1 MASASGSQTIV
12 AVTGE
17 DDRYDAIRSR
27 ASALAAGG
35 RGTVILYDIDA
46 AGVFASPVPTEW
58 SGEGQKELV
67 DDEAVHDRLDA
78 DALEAA
84 GRGAIASQVRSLR
97 SIGVDAWGWLP
108 TKKDAADLAAYA
120 ERQGATVVLV
130 PKDLEQPGLVDRV
143 VGNEGTQQTNDESP
157 VRFETVEA

>member
-1 MASASGSQTIV
+1 MATASGSQTIV

-17 DDRYDAIRSR
+17 DDRYNAIRTR

-46 AGVFASPVPTEW
+46 AGMFASPVPTEW

-67 DDEAVHDRLDA
+67 DDEAARDRLDA
-78 DALEAA
+78 DALETA
-84 GRGAIASQVRSLR
+84 GRGAIANQVRSLR

-120 ERQGATVVLV
+120 ERQGASVVLV
-130 PKDLEQPGLVDRV
+130 PKDLEQPSLVDRV
-143 VGNEGTQQTNDESP
+143 VGNEGTQQANAESP

>member
-1 MASASGSQTIV
+1 MATASGSQTIV

-35 RGTVILYDIDA
+35 QATVILYDIDA
-46 AGVFASPVPTEW
+46 AGMFASPVPTEW

-67 DDEAVHDRLDA
+67 EDEASQDRLDA
-78 DALEAA
+78 DALETA
-84 GRGAIASQVRSLR
+84 GRGPIAAQVRSLR
-97 SIGVDAWGWLP
+97 SVGIDAWGWLP

-120 ERQGATVVLV
+120 ERQGASVVLV
-130 PKDLEQPGLVDRV
+130 PKDLEQPAADDDAPGRPI
-143 VGNEGTQQTNDESP
+143 Q
-157 VRFETVEA
+157 FETVEA